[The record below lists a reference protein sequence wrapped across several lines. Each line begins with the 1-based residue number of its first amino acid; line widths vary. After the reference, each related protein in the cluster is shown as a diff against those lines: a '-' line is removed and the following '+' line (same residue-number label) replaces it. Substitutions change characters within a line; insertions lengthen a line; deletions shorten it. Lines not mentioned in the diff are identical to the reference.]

1 MIFLETYRRLG
12 LVDENNIFEYLISTL
27 KDSNQTF
34 DYFVDWG
41 TVFNNVG
48 EIEKQLNILNYLIG
62 RHTYLEI

>member
-1 MIFLETYRRLG
+1 MITLETYRRLG
-12 LVDENNIFEYLISTL
+12 LLDEEDVFTYLISTL